1 MPLHG
6 PHHHLPA
13 LNPHIPPLYTSPL
26 YIIPLS
32 IYLIY
37 MFRHFKTSF
46 SIHHPL
52 EPFLMNS
59 LGATSTT
66 LVEHTLH
73 QRIGNYFRHPIN
85 TAARYGRKICPFGQH
100 AILALVLFLWVRW
113 ALVKW
118 NLASFSVVRTLSIV
132 ALVVSGVCSLLNMN
146 AVLYIVPYIVIEVM
160 VLMHTC
166 TGTPGEGVMKTPH

>member
-1 MPLHG
+1 
-6 PHHHLPA
+6 
-13 LNPHIPPLYTSPL
+13 
-26 YIIPLS
+26 
-32 IYLIY
+32 
-37 MFRHFKTSF
+37 
-46 SIHHPL
+46 
-52 EPFLMNS
+52 MNS

-66 LVEHTLH
+66 VVEHTLQ

-85 TAARYGRKICPFGQH
+85 TTARYGRKICPFGQH

-146 AVLYIVPYIVIEVM
+146 AVLYIVPYLVIEVM
-160 VLMHTC
+160 VLVQTR
-166 TGTPGEGVMKTPH
+166 TPGESRDENANTPLSPL

>member
-1 MPLHG
+1 
-6 PHHHLPA
+6 
-13 LNPHIPPLYTSPL
+13 
-26 YIIPLS
+26 
-32 IYLIY
+32 
-37 MFRHFKTSF
+37 
-46 SIHHPL
+46 
-52 EPFLMNS
+52 MNT

-66 LVEHTLH
+66 VVEGTLH

-85 TAARYGRKICPFGQH
+85 TSARYGRKICPFGQH

-146 AVLYIVPYIVIEVM
+146 AVLYIIPYIVIEVM
-160 VLMHTC
+160 VLVR
-166 TGTPGEGVMKTPH
+166 TGSYEEDSDEREVKSVETEEVGCNFSDENPNTPNTPL